1 MYFAATS
8 QDNKTTYIQSGYNSL
23 LNNLRPVIIGTIE
36 IAHHLYQYGADQY
49 LHSREDWQERWMVW
63 VAGGLFTLFWGDD
76 GSKDV
81 ESELKSV
88 EKQMNEVLNSCDLR
102 GKGRIRAT

>member
-49 LHSREDWQERWMVW
+49 LHSQEDWQERWMVW
-63 VAGGLFTLFWGDD
+63 VAGDSSHFSGAMMGRRTWNQSSNRSR
-76 GSKDV
+76 SK
-81 ESELKSV
+81 
-88 EKQMNEVLNSCDLR
+88 
-102 GKGRIRAT
+102 